1 MAIKMNTTKFDK
13 KIMIPTILAAVIL
26 AAGIFSLMPIYQAS
40 TIHNTVGTTVVPVG
54 LRLGNVDPAAFA
66 NGLAITIECNAD
78 YALLGLLFDGG
89 AGTDS
94 GTELIDINVGAF
106 DVIEDFDAYNGDT
119 NIELDLVI
127 AAVDADDIVITWQ
140 IGGGDDNADEDLEE
154 VIATV
159 ISSAPDTCS
168 ITKP

>member
-1 MAIKMNTTKFDK
+1 MMNKMKK
-13 KIMIPTILAAVIL
+13 KITIPAILAAVIL
-26 AAGIFSLMPIYQAS
+26 VAGIFSLMPIYQAS
-40 TIHNTVGTTVVPVG
+40 TIHSTVGTTTVPVQLLLGTVNPATFADG
-54 LRLGNVDPAAFA
+54 LT
-66 NGLAITIECNAD
+66 ITIECNAD

-89 AGTDS
+89 QGTDD
-94 GTELIDINVGAF
+94 GTELIDINVGTF
-106 DVIEDFDAYNGDT
+106 DVVENVDAYADNANT
-119 NIELDLVI
+119 ELDLVI